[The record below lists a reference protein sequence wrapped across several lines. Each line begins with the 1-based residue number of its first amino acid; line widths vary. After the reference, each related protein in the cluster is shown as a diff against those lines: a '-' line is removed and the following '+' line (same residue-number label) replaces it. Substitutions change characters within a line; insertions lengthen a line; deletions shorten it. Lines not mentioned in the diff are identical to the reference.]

1 MSDWGVT
8 QGTDQNAPRDGE
20 VQLTIAPDN
29 MTVEARIIP
38 PEPGGQPV
46 TVEHVLAALAAHR
59 VTYGIDHEAIAR
71 LVEMAEKGHPQVRAG
86 VVVAEGRRPVDGQD
100 GAIIHHP
107 LLQTPSGYPR
117 LTEDGR
123 ADFFNL
129 NMVRNVAKDTE
140 LARRQPPTEGEPG
153 CDVFGRTIKPRPGR
167 DVRLLA
173 GQGTRLS
180 PDKQAVIAQV
190 EGHASISAGG
200 EVTVSPV
207 YVVPGDVGYATGNI
221 DFVGTVIVR
230 GDVTQGFTVKAGQNV
245 EVHGGIMGGS
255 VEADGDLLVRYG
267 IVGGGRSQIKVRGK
281 VRCRFIESAEVEA
294 GGDVMVADS
303 ILGSRVSGE
312 RVIVTSGRSSIVGG
326 RIRALREISA
336 QILGSPSGTA
346 TELQVGVPPA
356 VRAELEQIRERL
368 AQVEE
373 RFGYAGRGTGYPE
386 PPAADRNRARPS
398 AQFVERSKRL
408 TAAEREQLSARAA
421 ALQTQFA
428 PVPGACVK
436 AFTAVYPGVRITIG
450 AERHTVVD
458 ESTNSCFVI
467 GDDGSVVL
475 VPAY

>member
-1 MSDWGVT
+1 MK
-8 QGTDQNAPRDGE
+8 QEAEQAAPRDGE

-29 MTVEARIIP
+29 MSVEALIVP
-38 PEPGGQPV
+38 PEPGGKPV
-46 TVEHVLAALAAHR
+46 TAEQVLTALAAHR
-59 VTYGIDHEAIAR
+59 VIYGIDHEAIAR
-71 LVEMAEKGHPQVRAG
+71 LVEMAEKGHPKMRSG

-100 GAIIHHP
+100 GVVVHHP
-107 LLQTPSGYPR
+107 MLQTPAGYPHVK
-117 LTEDGR
+117 EDGK

-129 NMVRNVAKDTE
+129 NMVRNVAKDTV
-140 LARRQPPTEGEPG
+140 LARRQPPTDGEPG
-153 CDVFGRTIKPRPGR
+153 CDVFGRTVKPRPGR

-180 PDKQAVIAQV
+180 PDRQSVIAQV
-190 EGHASISAGG
+190 EGHASISSGG

-207 YVVPGDVGYATGNI
+207 FIVPGDVGYATGNI

-255 VEADGDLLVRYG
+255 VEAGGDLLVRYG
-267 IVGGGRSQIKVRGK
+267 IVGGGRSQIKVAGK

-294 GGDVMVADS
+294 GGDVTVADS
-303 ILGSRVSGE
+303 ILGSRVAGKD
-312 RVIVTSGRSSIVGG
+312 VIVTGGRSSIMGG
-326 RIRALREISA
+326 RVRALREISA
-336 QILGSPSGTA
+336 QTIGSPSGTV

-373 RFGYAGRGTGYPE
+373 RFGSATRTATYLEQAPGDRGRS
-386 PPAADRNRARPS
+386 RPS
-398 AQFVERSKRL
+398 PQFVEKSKRL
-408 TAAEREQLSARAA
+408 TAAEREQLVSRAA
-421 ALQTQFA
+421 ALQAQFT
-428 PVPGACVK
+428 PVQGACVK

-467 GDDGSVVL
+467 GEDGSVVL